1 MTKDTK
7 VKNSNPD
14 FIEIDFSDSGIE
26 DHLINSIDSKYE
38 VLKLTTR
45 EVALLIGKYRTRLR
59 DLDEFIASLSFNDY
73 LEILKNTMRDGVFI
87 TEDNFDNI
95 FKEKI
100 DEAHVIIIG
109 SLLTHVQYSQKK
121 SSGIKVNSTPAK
133 ISD

>member
-26 DHLINSIDSKYE
+26 DHLINLINSIDSKYE

-45 EVALLIGKYRTRLR
+45 EVALLIGKYRSRLR

-109 SLLTHVQYSQKK
+109 SLLTHIQYSKK
-121 SSGIKVNSTPAK
+121 KVLG
-133 ISD
+133 

>member
-14 FIEIDFSDSGIE
+14 FIEIDFSDSGLE
-26 DHLINSIDSKYE
+26 HHLINSIDSKYE

-45 EVALLIGKYRTRLR
+45 EVALLIGKYRSRLR

-73 LEILKNTMRDGVFI
+73 LEILKNTMRNGVY
-87 TEDNFDNI
+87 
-95 FKEKI
+95 
-100 DEAHVIIIG
+100 A
-109 SLLTHVQYSQKK
+109 QYSQKK

>member
-14 FIEIDFSDSGIE
+14 FIEIDFSDSGVE

-45 EVALLIGKYRTRLR
+45 EVALLIGKYRSRLR

-87 TEDNFDNI
+87 TEDNFDNF

-109 SLLTHVQYSQKK
+109 SLLTHAQYSQKK